1 MFHSVPV
8 AVIAACHPVF
18 GSFIALLLMVAGA
31 IQLAII
37 KIYFRICIYM
47 SAVDYRYMN
56 VRRRWWAA
64 SKQLALELYISLTF
78 PRRRHWE
85 ITCSTINNNLTCFTS
100 SLGALDTV
108 VYGSSHKCLLT
119 SYG

>member
-47 SAVDYRYMN
+47 SAV
-56 VRRRWWAA
+56 A
-64 SKQLALELYISLTF
+64 
-78 PRRRHWE
+78 
-85 ITCSTINNNLTCFTS
+85 
-100 SLGALDTV
+100 TV
-108 VYGSSHKCLLT
+108 DI
-119 SYG
+119 